1 LHTEYKPFLFK
12 LKKDI
17 KKETEIL
24 KKIIMH
30 VYALFIER
38 NLYNIYKNYQDA
50 ENDCKRIK
58 EKGTTLTI
66 LIKPYILV
74 EAPLYP

>member
-1 LHTEYKPFLFK
+1 
-12 LKKDI
+12 
-17 KKETEIL
+17 
-24 KKIIMH
+24 MH
-30 VYALFIER
+30 IYALFIDR
-38 NLYNIYKNYQDA
+38 NLYNIYKNYRDA

-58 EKGTTLTI
+58 ETGTTLTI